1 MPGCNAHPRRLRGLN
16 VPNPSLEEVPPRGLP
31 GARGSWVWLR
41 LCPRQE
47 ELRLSHTR
55 YLQQH
60 PEAKALI
67 SDFLLFLLLRQPA
80 DVVTFA
86 AEHFGPFAL
95 SWPPTPGLRSSNRPS
110 PFGLLDPEFV

>member
-1 MPGCNAHPRRLRGLN
+1 MPGCNAQPRRLRCLN
-16 VPNPSLEEVPPRGLP
+16 VPNPSLERSRELP

-41 LCPRQE
+41 LRPRQE
-47 ELRLSHTR
+47 QLRLSHAR

-60 PEAKALI
+60 PEAKALV

-86 AEHFGPFAL
+86 AEHFGPLAL

-110 PFGLLDPEFV
+110 PFGLLDPEFL